1 MQRVSWLNT
10 ILRDVLYALRQFIR
24 NPLFTIVAVGSLA
37 IGIGANTAIFSVMDA
52 ALLKSLP
59 VVNPQELVMF
69 TDPNAS
75 GVSTGINTGER
86 HLMTFAEFV
95 QLRDHATTL
104 SGMFATEADLNR
116 WHVRIAGGPT
126 EEARGRLVSEEYF
139 TVLGIKPAIGRFFT
153 SSDAKGP
160 GQDPYAVISYDYW
173 QSRFGGKPSVLGT
186 TIQVGNASLAVIAV
200 AKAGFSGETVGE
212 STDFWMPVMMQ
223 PTVVPG
229 RDWLSENLSQSA
241 EKVMW
246 LHTFG
251 RIKRGVSSNKAQTE
265 INVLFRQALENTY
278 PTSLSPELRRQAL
291 DQRLVLHEARTGV
304 FANRNDFSQQLFLLL
319 GAAIVVL
326 AIACINAANLLLARG
341 SNRSREVALRL
352 SIGATRARIIRQFLT
367 ESLVLSFLGG
377 CLALLLAWGASR
389 LLTIFLA
396 SVRNGLELTPTLDG
410 KVLLFTLLAVVL
422 SGIIFG
428 LAPALRGTNIDLNES
443 LRDSGHATAST
454 GKMKLTQGLV
464 VCQIGLSLLAVIL
477 AGLFLRTVWNL
488 QAVGLGYPKE
498 KLLLITVDGVR
509 AGYKGPQLSNLWRDL
524 HARLQALPGVQ
535 SVSYSI
541 NGLFSGSEADDE
553 IAVEGFT
560 PQNEDEK
567 TSRFDMVGPGY
578 FSTLG
583 APLLRGRELGLADSI
598 SAPHVT
604 VINEAFAN
612 RFFAGRNPIGRHVTQ
627 DLSNQ
632 KNIME
637 VVGVAGNVRDHALRG
652 EAPPRFYIPGDQ
664 GMDGP
669 NEWATFEIRTT
680 SDPKYMLDAVRKA
693 IVSADSK
700 LYPTKEHA
708 LVESLES
715 SMSQPRMIARLC
727 AVFGMVGL
735 LLAAG
740 GLYGVLSYGI
750 ARRTNEIGIRMAL
763 GAAPGRVIGLVL
775 RETGMMLAIGAALGI
790 VLTIVS
796 ARLIAGRLYGLSALD
811 PLTILS
817 AVGLFAIVAAI
828 AAFVPAARAA
838 RVNPITALRHE

>member
-1 MQRVSWLNT
+1 MQGVSWLNT
-10 ILRDVLYALRQFIR
+10 ILRDVLYALRQFVR
-24 NPLFTIVAVGSLA
+24 NPLFTMVAISSLA

-59 VVNPQELVMF
+59 VANPQELVMF
-69 TDPNAS
+69 TDPNSS
-75 GVSTGINTGER
+75 GVTTGLNTGER
-86 HLMTFAEFV
+86 HLMTFAEFA

-116 WHVRIAGGPT
+116 WHVRIGGGPV

-139 TVLGIKPAIGRFFT
+139 SVLGFQPAIGRFFT
-153 SSDAKGP
+153 SNDAKGP
-160 GQDPYAVISYDYW
+160 GQDPYIVISYDYW
-173 QSRFGGKPSVLGT
+173 QSRFGGKPVLGT
-186 TIQVGNASLAVIAV
+186 PIQVGNANLTVIAV
-200 AKAGFSGETVGE
+200 AKPGFRGETVGE

-223 PTVVPG
+223 PTVIPG

-241 EKVMW
+241 DKIMW

-251 RIKRGVSSNKAQTE
+251 RLKSGVSSSKAQTE
-265 INVLFRQALENTY
+265 INVLFRQVIENSY

-304 FANRNDFSQQLFLLL
+304 FANRSDFSQQLFLLL

-326 AIACINAANLLLARG
+326 AIACINVANLLLARG

-352 SIGATRARIIRQFLT
+352 SIGATRARIVRQFLT

-377 CLALLLAWGASR
+377 LLALLLAWGASR
-389 LLTIFLA
+389 LLIIFLA
-396 SVRNGLELTPTLDG
+396 IGPNGLELTPTLDA
-410 KVLLFTLLAVVL
+410 KVLAFTLFAVIF

-428 LAPALRGTNIDLNES
+428 LAPALRGTNIDLNNS
-443 LRDSGHATAST
+443 LRDGGHATAST
-454 GKMKLTQGLV
+454 GKVKLTQGLV

-477 AGLFLRTVWNL
+477 AGLFLRTIWNL
-488 QAVGLGYPKE
+488 QAVELGYPKE

-509 AGYKGPQLSNLWRDL
+509 AGYKGSQLSNLWRDL
-524 HARLQALPGVQ
+524 DARLQALPGVQ
-535 SVSYSI
+535 GVSYSI

-583 APLLRGRELGLADSI
+583 VPLLRGRELGLSDGP
-598 SAPHVT
+598 SAPHVAI
-604 VINEAFAN
+604 INEAFAN
-612 RFFAGRNPIGRHVTQ
+612 RLFAGRNPIGRHITQ
-627 DLSNQ
+627 DPGNQ

-652 EAPPRFYIPGDQ
+652 EVPPRFYVPGDQ
-664 GMDGP
+664 ALGGP
-669 NEWATFEIRTT
+669 NEWATFEIRTS
-680 SDPKYMLDAVRKA
+680 SDPKYMLDVVRKT
-693 IVSADSK
+693 IVSADAK

-727 AVFGMVGL
+727 AVFGAVGL

-763 GAAPGRVIGLVL
+763 GAAPGRVIGMVL
-775 RETGMMLAIGAALGI
+775 RETGMMLAIGAVLGI
-790 VLTIVS
+790 VLTFAC
-796 ARLIAGRLYGLSALD
+796 ARLIAGRLYGLSTLD

>member
-10 ILRDVLYALRQFIR
+10 ILRDVLYALRQFVR
-24 NPLFTIVAVGSLA
+24 NPLFTMVAVSSLA

-52 ALLKSLP
+52 ALLKALP
-59 VVNPQELVMF
+59 VANPQELVMF

-75 GVSTGINTGER
+75 GVTTGLNTGER
-86 HLMTFAEFV
+86 HLMTFAEFA

-104 SGMFATEADLNR
+104 SGMYATEADLNR
-116 WHVRIAGGPT
+116 WHVRIGGGLT

-139 TVLGIKPAIGRFFT
+139 SVLGLQPAIGRFFT

-173 QSRFGGKPSVLGT
+173 QSRFGGKQVLGT
-186 TIQVGNASLAVIAV
+186 PIQVGNANLTVIAV
-200 AKAGFSGETVGE
+200 ANAGFHGETVGE

-223 PTVVPG
+223 PVVIPG
-229 RDWLSENLSQSA
+229 REWLSENLSQSA
-241 EKVMW
+241 DKVMW

-251 RIKRGVSSNKAQTE
+251 RLKPGVSSSKAQTE
-265 INVLFRQALENTY
+265 INVLFRQVLENSY
-278 PTSLSPELRRQAL
+278 PTALSPELRGQAL

-304 FANRNDFSQQLFLLL
+304 FASRNDFSQQLFLLL

-326 AIACINAANLLLARG
+326 AIACINVANLLLARG

-352 SIGATRARIIRQFLT
+352 SIGATRARIVRQFLT

-377 CLALLLAWGASR
+377 LLALLLAWGASR
-389 LLTIFLA
+389 LLIIFLA
-396 SVRNGLELTPTLDG
+396 SRSNGLELTPTLDR
-410 KVLLFTLLAVVL
+410 KVLSFTLFAVVL

-428 LAPALRGTNIDLNES
+428 LAPALRGTNIDLNNS

-454 GKMKLTQGLV
+454 RKVKLAQGLA

-477 AGLFLRTVWNL
+477 AGLFLRTIWNL
-488 QAVGLGYPKE
+488 QSVGLGYPKE

-524 HARLQALPGVQ
+524 NARLQALPGVQ
-535 SVSYSI
+535 AVSYSI

-583 APLLRGRELGLADSI
+583 VPLLRGRELGLSDGP
-598 SAPHVT
+598 SAPHVA

-612 RFFAGRNPIGRHVTQ
+612 RFFAGRNPVGRHITQ
-627 DLSNQ
+627 DPGNQ

-652 EAPPRFYIPGDQ
+652 EVPPRFYVPGDQ
-664 GMDGP
+664 AMGGP
-669 NEWATFEIRTT
+669 NEWATFEICVA
-680 SDPKYMLDAVRKA
+680 SDPKYMLDAVRKT
-693 IVSADSK
+693 IVNADSK

-727 AVFGMVGL
+727 AVFGTVGL

-740 GLYGVLSYGI
+740 GLYGVLSYGM

-763 GAAPGRVIGLVL
+763 GAAPGRVIGMVL
-775 RETGMMLAIGAALGI
+775 RETGMMLAVGAVLGI
-790 VLTIVS
+790 VLTL
-796 ARLIAGRLYGLSALD
+796 ACTRLINGRLYGLSTLD

-817 AVGLFAIVAAI
+817 AIGLFAVVAAI
-828 AAFVPAARAA
+828 AALVPAARAA

>member
-1 MQRVSWLNT
+1 MERVSWLND
-10 ILRDVLYALRQFIR
+10 LVRDVLYALRQFVR
-24 NPLFTIVAVGSLA
+24 NPLLTIVAISSLA

-59 VVNPQELVMF
+59 VANPQELVMF

-75 GVSTGINTGER
+75 GVTTGLNTGER

-95 QLRDHATTL
+95 QLRDHTTTL

-116 WHVRIAGGPT
+116 WHVRVAGGPT

-139 TVLGIKPAIGRFFT
+139 SVLGLQPAMGRFFT
-153 SSDAKGP
+153 FADAKGP
-160 GQDPYAVISYDYW
+160 GQDPYTVLSYDYW
-173 QSRFGGKPSVLGT
+173 QSRFGGKPVLGT
-186 TIQVGNASLAVIAV
+186 AIQVGNASLTVIAV
-200 AKAGFSGETVGE
+200 VKPGFRGEMVGE
-212 STDFWMPVMMQ
+212 STDFWMPAMMQ
-223 PTVVPG
+223 PMVIPG

-246 LHTFG
+246 LHVFG
-251 RIKRGVSSNKAQTE
+251 RLKLGVSSSKAQTE
-265 INVLFRQALENTY
+265 INVLFRQIIENSY
-278 PTSLSPELRRQAL
+278 PISLSPEFRRQAL
-291 DQRLVLHEARTGV
+291 DQRLVLHEAHTGV
-304 FANRNDFSQQLFLLL
+304 FANRNDFAQQLFLLL
-319 GAAIVVL
+319 SAAIVVL
-326 AIACINAANLLLARG
+326 AIACINVANLLLARG

-377 CLALLLAWGASR
+377 LLALLLAWGASR
-389 LLTIFLA
+389 LLTMFLA
-396 SVRNGLELTPTLDG
+396 SGRNGLELSPTLDG
-410 KVLLFTLLAVVL
+410 KVLLFTLCVVVF
-422 SGIIFG
+422 SGVIFG
-428 LAPALRGTNIDLNES
+428 LAPAFRGTNINLNDS
-443 LRDSGHATAST
+443 LRDSGHATASS
-454 GKMKLTQGLV
+454 GKVKLTQGLV

-477 AGLFLRTVWNL
+477 AGLFLRTIWNL

-498 KLLLITVDGVR
+498 KLLLITVDGVQ
-509 AGYKGPQLSNLWRDL
+509 AGYKGPQLSNGWRDL
-524 HARLQALPGVQ
+524 NARLQALPGVQ
-535 SVSYSI
+535 AVSYSM

-553 IAVEGFT
+553 VAVEGFT

-567 TSRFDMVGPGY
+567 TSRFDMVGPDY

-583 APLLRGRELGLADSI
+583 VPLLRGREFGFADNR

-604 VINEAFAN
+604 VINEAFA
-612 RFFAGRNPIGRHVTQ
+612 RQFFAGRNPIGRHITQ
-627 DLSNQ
+627 DPGNQ
-632 KNIME
+632 KNLME
-637 VVGVAGNVRDHALRG
+637 VVGVAKNVRDHALRG
-652 EAPPRFYIPGDQ
+652 EVPPRFYVPGDQ
-664 GMDGP
+664 GIGGP
-669 NEWATFEIRTT
+669 NEWATFEIRTAG
-680 SDPKYMLDAVRKA
+680 DPKYLLDAVRKT
-693 IVSADSK
+693 IISADAK
-700 LYPTKEHA
+700 LYPTKEHV
-708 LVESLES
+708 LLESLES

-727 AVFGMVGL
+727 AIFGTVGL

-763 GAAPGRVIGLVL
+763 GAPPGRVIGMVL
-775 RETGMMLAIGAALGI
+775 RETGMMLGIGAVLGI
-790 VLTIVS
+790 VLTIAS
-796 ARLIAGRLYGLSALD
+796 ARLIAGRLYGLSTLD

>member
-1 MQRVSWLNT
+1 MQRVSWLNDL
-10 ILRDVLYALRQFIR
+10 LRDALYALRQFVR
-24 NPLFTIVAVGSLA
+24 NPLFTIVAMSSLA
-37 IGIGANTAIFSVMDA
+37 IGIGANTAIFSVMDT
-52 ALLKSLP
+52 ALLKLLP
-59 VVNPQELVMF
+59 VADPQQLVMF
-69 TDPNAS
+69 TDPDSS
-75 GVSTGINTGER
+75 GVSTGLNTGER

-116 WHVRIAGGPT
+116 WHVRVAGGTT
-126 EEARGRLVSEEYF
+126 EEARARLVSEEYF
-139 TVLGIKPAIGRFFT
+139 SVLGIQPAIGRFFT

-173 QSRFGGKPSVLGT
+173 QSRFGGNPSVLGT
-186 TIQVGNASLAVIAV
+186 PIQVGNASLTVIAV
-200 AKAGFSGETVGE
+200 ARPGFRGETVGE
-212 STDFWMPVMMQ
+212 SVDFWMPVMMQ
-223 PTVVPG
+223 PVVIPG
-229 RDWLSENLSQSA
+229 RDWLNENLSQNM

-246 LHTFG
+246 LHAFG
-251 RIKRGVSSNKAQTE
+251 RLKPGVSSSKAQTE
-265 INVLFRQALENTY
+265 INVLFRQTIETSY

-291 DQRLVLHEARTGV
+291 DQRLALHEARTGV
-304 FANRNDFSQQLFLLL
+304 FANKNDFSQQLYLLL

-326 AIACINAANLLLARG
+326 AIACINVANLLLARG

-352 SIGATRARIIRQFLT
+352 SIGATRVRIIRQFMT

-389 LLTIFLA
+389 LLIIFLA
-396 SVRNGLELTPTLDG
+396 GARTGLELSPTLDG
-410 KVLLFTLLAVVL
+410 KVLSFTLCIVVF

-428 LAPALRGTNIDLNES
+428 LAPALRGTNIDLNDS
-443 LRDSGHATAST
+443 LRDGGHATASS
-454 GKMKLTQGLV
+454 GKVKLTQGLV

-477 AGLFLRTVWNL
+477 AGLFLRTIWNL

-509 AGYKGPQLSNLWRDL
+509 AGYKGPQLANLWRDL
-524 HARLQALPGVQ
+524 NSRLQALPGVQ
-535 SVSYSI
+535 AVSYSI

-583 APLLRGRELGLADSI
+583 VPLLRGREFGLPDGPST
-598 SAPHVT
+598 PHVA
-604 VINEAFAN
+604 VINEAFAD
-612 RFFAGRNPIGRHVTQ
+612 RFFAGRNPIGRHITA
-627 DLSNQ
+627 DPGNQ
-632 KNIME
+632 KNVME

-652 EAPPRFYIPGDQ
+652 KVPPRFYVPGDQ
-664 GMDGP
+664 GTDGP
-669 NEWATFEIRTT
+669 NEWATFEVRTT
-680 SDPKYMLDAVRKA
+680 GDPKHMLDAVRKA
-693 IVSADSK
+693 IVSADAN
-700 LYPTKEHA
+700 LYPTKEH
-708 LVESLES
+708 LLLELLES

-727 AVFGMVGL
+727 VVFGTVGL
-735 LLAAG
+735 VLAAG

-763 GAAPGRVIGLVL
+763 GAAPGRVIGMVL
-775 RETGMMLAIGAALGI
+775 RETGIMLVIGVVFGI
-790 VLTIVS
+790 VSTFAS
-796 ARLIAGRLYGLSALD
+796 ARLIAGRLYGLSTLD

-817 AVGLFAIVAAI
+817 AVGLFAVVAAI
-828 AAFVPAARAA
+828 AALIPAVRAA
-838 RVNPITALRHE
+838 RVNPIRALRHE

>member
-10 ILRDVLYALRQFIR
+10 VWRDILYALRQFVR
-24 NPLFTIVAVGSLA
+24 NPLFTIVAISSLA

-52 ALLKSLP
+52 TLLKSLP
-59 VVNPQELVMF
+59 VANPQELVMF

-75 GVSTGINTGER
+75 GVTTGLNTGER
-86 HLMTFAEFV
+86 RLMAYAEFV

-116 WHVRIAGGPT
+116 WHVRISGGPI

-139 TVLGIKPAIGRFFT
+139 SVLSLQPAIGRFFT
-153 SSDAKGP
+153 SGDAKGP

-173 QSRFGGKPSVLGT
+173 QSRFGGKASVLGT
-186 TIQVGNASLAVIAV
+186 PIQVGNASLTVIAV
-200 AKAGFSGETVGE
+200 AKPGFRGETVGE

-223 PTVVPG
+223 PMVIPG

-246 LHTFG
+246 LHMFG
-251 RIKRGVSSNKAQTE
+251 RLKPGVSPSKAQTE
-265 INVLFRQALENTY
+265 MNVLFRQVIENSY
-278 PTSLSPELRRQAL
+278 PTSLSAEFRRQAL

-304 FANRNDFSQQLFLLL
+304 FANKNDFSQQLFLLL

-326 AIACINAANLLLARG
+326 AIACINVANLLLARG

-367 ESLVLSFLGG
+367 ESVVLSFLGG
-377 CLALLLAWGASR
+377 IFALLLAWGASR

-396 SVRNGLELTPTLDG
+396 STRNGLELSPALDG
-410 KVLLFTLLAVVL
+410 KVLLFTLCVVVF

-428 LAPALRGTNIDLNES
+428 LAPALRGTNINLNDS

-454 GKMKLTQGLV
+454 GKVKLTQGLV

-477 AGLFLRTVWNL
+477 AGLFLRTIWNL

-524 HARLQALPGVQ
+524 NARLQALPGVQ
-535 SVSYSI
+535 AVSYSI
-541 NGLFSGSEADDE
+541 NGLFIGSEADDE
-553 IAVEGFT
+553 IAVEGFI

-583 APLLRGRELGLADSI
+583 VTLLRGRELGLADGP
-598 SAPHVT
+598 SAPHVA

-612 RFFAGRNPIGRHVTQ
+612 RFFAGRNPIGRHITQ
-627 DLSNQ
+627 DPSNQ

-637 VVGVAGNVRDHALRG
+637 VVGVARNIRDHALRG
-652 EAPPRFYIPGDQ
+652 EIQPRFYVPGDQ
-664 GMDGP
+664 GMGGP
-669 NEWATFEIRTT
+669 NEWATFEIRTA
-680 SDPKYMLDAVRKA
+680 SDPKYMLDAVRKT
-693 IVSADSK
+693 IVSTDAK

-727 AVFGMVGL
+727 AVFGTVGL

-763 GAAPGRVIGLVL
+763 GAPPGRVIRMVL
-775 RETGMMLAIGAALGI
+775 RETGMMLMIGAVLGI
-790 VLTIVS
+790 VLTFAC
-796 ARLIAGRLYGLSALD
+796 ARLIAGRLYGLSTLD

-828 AAFVPAARAA
+828 AAFLPAARAA
-838 RVNPITALRHE
+838 RVNPIAALRHE

>member
-1 MQRVSWLNT
+1 MQGVSWLNT
-10 ILRDVLYALRQFIR
+10 ILRDVLYALRQFVR
-24 NPLFTIVAVGSLA
+24 NPLFTIVAVSSLA

-59 VVNPQELVMF
+59 VANPQELVMF

-75 GVSTGINTGER
+75 GVTTGLNTGER
-86 HLMTFAEFV
+86 HLMTYAEFV

-116 WHVRIAGGPT
+116 WHVRIRGGPI

-139 TVLGIKPAIGRFFT
+139 SVLGLQPAIGRFFT

-173 QSRFGGKPSVLGT
+173 QSRFGGKPAVLGT
-186 TIQVGNASLAVIAV
+186 PIQVGNASLTVIAV
-200 AKAGFSGETVGE
+200 AKPGFRGETVGE

-223 PTVVPG
+223 PMVIPG

-246 LHTFG
+246 LHMFG
-251 RIKRGVSSNKAQTE
+251 RLKPGVSPSKAQTE
-265 INVLFRQALENTY
+265 MNVLFRQVIENSY
-278 PTSLSPELRRQAL
+278 LTSLSAEFRRQAL
-291 DQRLVLHEARTGV
+291 DQRLALHEARTGV
-304 FANRNDFSQQLFLLL
+304 FANKNDFSQQLFLLL

-326 AIACINAANLLLARG
+326 AIACINVANLLLARG

-367 ESLVLSFLGG
+367 ESVVLSFLGG
-377 CLALLLAWGASR
+377 IFALLLAWGASR

-396 SVRNGLELTPTLDG
+396 STRNGLELSPALDG
-410 KVLLFTLLAVVL
+410 KVLLFTLCLVVF

-428 LAPALRGTNIDLNES
+428 LAPALRGTNINLNDS
-443 LRDSGHATAST
+443 LRDSGHATASS
-454 GKMKLTQGLV
+454 GKVKLTQGLV

-477 AGLFLRTVWNL
+477 AGLFLRTIWNL

-524 HARLQALPGVQ
+524 NTRLQALPGVQ
-535 SVSYSI
+535 AVSYSI
-541 NGLFSGSEADDE
+541 NGLFIGSEADDE
-553 IAVEGFT
+553 IAVEGFI

-583 APLLRGRELGLADSI
+583 VTLLRGRELGLADGP
-598 SAPHVT
+598 SAPHVA

-612 RFFAGRNPIGRHVTQ
+612 RFFAGRNPIGRHITQ
-627 DLSNQ
+627 DPSNQ

-652 EAPPRFYIPGDQ
+652 EVPPRFYVPGAQ
-664 GMDGP
+664 GMGGP
-669 NEWATFEIRTT
+669 NEWATFEIRTAG
-680 SDPKYMLDAVRKA
+680 DPKYLLDAVRKT
-693 IVSADSK
+693 IVSTDAK

-727 AVFGMVGL
+727 AVFGTVGL

-763 GAAPGRVIGLVL
+763 GAPPGRVIRMVL
-775 RETGMMLAIGAALGI
+775 RETGMMLMIGAVLGI
-790 VLTIVS
+790 ALTFAC
-796 ARLIAGRLYGLSALD
+796 ARLIAGRLYGLSTLD

-828 AAFVPAARAA
+828 AAFLPAARAA
-838 RVNPITALRHE
+838 RVNPIAALRHE

>member
-1 MQRVSWLNT
+1 MQGVSWLNT
-10 ILRDVLYALRQFIR
+10 ILRDVLYALRQFVR
-24 NPLFTIVAVGSLA
+24 NPLFTIVAVSSLA

-59 VVNPQELVMF
+59 VAYPQELVMF

-75 GVSTGINTGER
+75 GVTTGLNTGER
-86 HLMTFAEFV
+86 HLMTFAEFA

-116 WHVRIAGGPT
+116 WHVRIGGGPI

-139 TVLGIKPAIGRFFT
+139 SVLGIQPTIGRFFT
-153 SSDAKGP
+153 SNDAKGP

-173 QSRFGGKPSVLGT
+173 QSRFGGKPAVLGT
-186 TIQVGNASLAVIAV
+186 PIQVGNANLTVIAV
-200 AKAGFSGETVGE
+200 AKPGFRGEAVGE

-223 PTVVPG
+223 PTVIPG

-241 EKVMW
+241 DKVMW

-251 RIKRGVSSNKAQTE
+251 RLKPGVSSGKAQTE
-265 INVLFRQALENTY
+265 INVLFRKIIENSY

-304 FANRNDFSQQLFLLL
+304 FANKNDFSQQMFLLL

-326 AIACINAANLLLARG
+326 AIACINVANLLLARG
-341 SNRSREVALRL
+341 SNRNREVALRL
-352 SIGATRARIIRQFLT
+352 SIGATRARIVRQFLT

-377 CLALLLAWGASR
+377 LLALLLAWGASR
-389 LLTIFLA
+389 LLTIVLA
-396 SVRNGLELTPTLDG
+396 SGPNGLELTPTLDG
-410 KVLLFTLLAVVL
+410 EVLSFTLFAVVF

-428 LAPALRGTNIDLNES
+428 LAPALRGTNINLNDS

-454 GKMKLTQGLV
+454 GKVKLTQSLV

-477 AGLFLRTVWNL
+477 AGLFLRTIWNL
-488 QAVGLGYPKE
+488 QSVGLGYPKE

-509 AGYKGPQLSNLWRDL
+509 AGYKAPQLSNLWHDL
-524 HARLQALPGVQ
+524 NTRLQALPGVQ
-535 SVSYSI
+535 AVSYSI
-541 NGLFSGSEADDE
+541 NGLFIGSEADDE

-583 APLLRGRELGLADSI
+583 VPLLRGREPGLTDGP
-598 SAPHVT
+598 SAPHVA

-612 RFFAGRNPIGRHVTQ
+612 RFFAGRNPIGRHITQ
-627 DLSNQ
+627 DPGNQ

-652 EAPPRFYIPGDQ
+652 DVPPRFYVPGDQ
-664 GMDGP
+664 GMGGP
-669 NEWATFEIRTT
+669 NEWATFEIRTAG
-680 SDPKYMLDAVRKA
+680 DPKYMLDAVRKT

-727 AVFGMVGL
+727 AVFGTVGL

-763 GAAPGRVIGLVL
+763 GAAPGRVIGMVL
-775 RETGMMLAIGAALGI
+775 RETGMMLAIGAMLGI
-790 VLTIVS
+790 VLTFAC
-796 ARLIAGRLYGLSALD
+796 ARLIAGRLYGLSTLD

-838 RVNPITALRHE
+838 NVNPIRALRHE

>member
-1 MQRVSWLNT
+1 MERVSWLNDL
-10 ILRDVLYALRQFIR
+10 LRDVLYALRQFVR
-24 NPLFTIVAVGSLA
+24 NPLLTIIAISSLA

-59 VVNPQELVMF
+59 VANPQELVMF

-75 GVSTGINTGER
+75 GVTTGLNTGER
-86 HLMTFAEFV
+86 HLMTYAEFV

-126 EEARGRLVSEEYF
+126 EEARARLVSEEYF
-139 TVLGIKPAIGRFFT
+139 SVLGLQPAMGRFFT
-153 SSDAKGP
+153 SADAKGP

-186 TIQVGNASLAVIAV
+186 PIQVGNASLTVIAV
-200 AKAGFSGETVGE
+200 AKPGFRGETVGE

-223 PTVVPG
+223 PIVIPG
-229 RDWLSENLSQSA
+229 RDWLNENLSQSA

-251 RIKRGVSSNKAQTE
+251 RLKPRVSSSKAQTE
-265 INVLFRQALENTY
+265 INVLFRQIIENSY
-278 PTSLSPELRRQAL
+278 STSLSPEFRRQAL

-304 FANRNDFSQQLFLLL
+304 FANRNEFSQQLFLLL
-319 GAAIVVL
+319 SAAIVVL
-326 AIACINAANLLLARG
+326 AIACINVANLLLARG

-377 CLALLLAWGASR
+377 LLALLLAWGASR

-396 SVRNGLELTPTLDG
+396 SGRSGLELSPTLDG
-410 KVLLFTLLAVVL
+410 KVLLFTLCVL
-422 SGIIFG
+422 VFSGIIFG
-428 LAPALRGTNIDLNES
+428 LAPALRGTNIDLNDS
-443 LRDSGHATAST
+443 LRDSGHATASS
-454 GKMKLTQGLV
+454 GKVKLTQGLV

-477 AGLFLRTVWNL
+477 AGLFLRTIWNL

-498 KLLLITVDGVR
+498 KLLLITVDGVQ

-524 HARLQALPGVQ
+524 NARLQALPGVQ
-535 SVSYSI
+535 AVSYSI

-567 TSRFDMVGPGY
+567 TSRFDVVGPGY
-578 FSTLG
+578 FATLG
-583 APLLRGRELGLADSI
+583 VPLLGGREFGFADSP
-598 SAPHVT
+598 SAPHVAI
-604 VINEAFAN
+604 INEAFAKQ
-612 RFFAGRNPIGRHVTQ
+612 FFAGRNPIGRHITE
-627 DLSNQ
+627 DPGNQ
-632 KNIME
+632 KNVME
-637 VVGVAGNVRDHALRG
+637 VVGVAKSVRDHALQG
-652 EAPPRFYIPGDQ
+652 EVPSRFYVPGDQ
-664 GMDGP
+664 AMGGP
-669 NEWATFEIRTT
+669 NEWATFEIRTAG
-680 SDPKYMLDAVRKA
+680 DPKYMLDAVRKT
-693 IVSADSK
+693 IISADAK
-700 LYPTKEHA
+700 LYPTKEHV
-708 LVESLES
+708 LMESLES

-727 AVFGMVGL
+727 AVFGTVGL

-763 GAAPGRVIGLVL
+763 GAAPGRVVGMVL
-775 RETGMMLAIGAALGI
+775 RETGMMLVIGAVLGI
-790 VLTIVS
+790 VLTIAC
-796 ARLIAGRLYGLSALD
+796 ARLIAGRLYGLSTLD

-817 AVGLFAIVAAI
+817 AVGLFAVVAAI

-838 RVNPITALRHE
+838 RVNPIAALRHE

>member
-1 MQRVSWLNT
+1 MERVSFLNDL
-10 ILRDVLYALRQFIR
+10 LRDVLYALRQFVG
-24 NPLFTIVAVGSLA
+24 NPLFTIVAISSLA

-59 VVNPQELVMF
+59 VANPQELVMF

-75 GVSTGINTGER
+75 GVTTGLNTGER
-86 HLMTFAEFV
+86 HLMTYGEFA
-95 QLRDHATTL
+95 QLRNHATTF

-139 TVLGIKPAIGRFFT
+139 SVLGLQPAVGRFFT
-153 SSDAKGP
+153 SADAKGP
-160 GQDPYAVISYDYW
+160 GQDPYAVISYEYW
-173 QSRFGGKPSVLGT
+173 QSRFGGKASVLGT
-186 TIQVGNASLAVIAV
+186 PIQVGNSSLAVIAV
-200 AKAGFSGETVGE
+200 AKPGFRGETVGE

-223 PTVVPG
+223 PMVIPG
-229 RDWLSENLSQSA
+229 RDWLSENLSQGA

-251 RIKRGVSSNKAQTE
+251 RLKPGVSSSKAQTE
-265 INVLFRQALENTY
+265 INVLFRQVIENSY
-278 PTSLSPELRRQAL
+278 STSLSPELRRQAL

-326 AIACINAANLLLARG
+326 AIACINVANLLLARG

-367 ESLVLSFLGG
+367 ESLVLSCLGG
-377 CLALLLAWGASR
+377 FLALLLAWGASR

-396 SVRNGLELTPTLDG
+396 SGRSSLELSPTLDG
-410 KVLLFTLLAVVL
+410 KVLLFTLCIVVF

-428 LAPALRGTNIDLNES
+428 LAPALRGTNIALNDT
-443 LRDSGHATAST
+443 LRDSGHATASS
-454 GKMKLTQGLV
+454 GKVKLTEGLV

-477 AGLFLRTVWNL
+477 AGLFLRTIWNL
-488 QAVGLGYPKE
+488 QSVGLGYPKE

-524 HARLQALPGVQ
+524 NARLQALPGVQ
-535 SVSYSI
+535 AVSYSI

-567 TSRFDMVGPGY
+567 TSRFDIAGPGY

-583 APLLRGRELGLADSI
+583 VPLLRGRDFGLADS
-598 SAPHVT
+598 SFAPHVA

-612 RFFAGRNPIGRHVTQ
+612 RFFAGRNPIGRHITQ
-627 DLSNQ
+627 DPGNQ

-652 EAPPRFYIPGDQ
+652 EVPPRFYVPGDQ
-664 GMDGP
+664 AMGGP
-669 NEWATFEIRTT
+669 NEWATFEIR
-680 SDPKYMLDAVRKA
+680 SAGDPKYMLDAVRKT
-693 IVSADSK
+693 IVSADAK

-727 AVFGMVGL
+727 AVFGTVGL

-763 GAAPGRVIGLVL
+763 GAAPGRVIRMVL
-775 RETGMMLAIGAALGI
+775 RETGMMLMIGVVLGI
-790 VLTIVS
+790 VLTFAC
-796 ARLIAGRLYGLSALD
+796 ARLIAGRLYGLSTLD

-828 AAFVPAARAA
+828 AAFLPAARAA
-838 RVNPITALRHE
+838 RVNPIAALRHE

>member
-10 ILRDVLYALRQFIR
+10 LLRDALYALRQFVR
-24 NPLFTIVAVGSLA
+24 NPLFTFVAMSSLA
-37 IGIGANTAIFSVMDA
+37 IGIGSNTAIFSAMDA

-59 VVNPQELVMF
+59 VANPQELVMF

-75 GVSTGINTGER
+75 GVSTGLNTGER

-126 EEARGRLVSEEYF
+126 EEARARLVSEEYF
-139 TVLGIKPAIGRFFT
+139 LVLGLQPAMGRFFT

-173 QSRFGGKPSVLGT
+173 QSRFGGKPTVLGT
-186 TIQVGNASLAVIAV
+186 PIQVGNASLTVIAV
-200 AKAGFSGETVGE
+200 AKPGFRGETVGE
-212 STDFWMPVMMQ
+212 SVDFWMPVMMQ
-223 PTVVPG
+223 PVVIPG
-229 RDWLSENLSQSA
+229 RDWLSENLSQNM

-246 LHTFG
+246 LHAFG
-251 RIKRGVSSNKAQTE
+251 RLKPGVSSSKAQTE
-265 INVLFRQALENTY
+265 INVLFRQTIENSY

-291 DQRLVLHEARTGV
+291 DQWLALHEARTGV
-304 FANRNDFSQQLFLLL
+304 FENKNDFSQQLFLLL

-326 AIACINAANLLLARG
+326 AIACINVANLLLARG

-377 CLALLLAWGASR
+377 LFALLLAWGASR
-389 LLTIFLA
+389 LLTVFLA
-396 SVRNGLELTPTLDG
+396 RARAGLELSPTLDG
-410 KVLLFTLLAVVL
+410 KVLLFTLCVVIF

-428 LAPALRGTNIDLNES
+428 LAPALRGTNIDLNNS
-443 LRDSGHATAST
+443 LRDSGHATASS
-454 GKMKLTQGLV
+454 GKVKLTQGLV

-477 AGLFLRTVWNL
+477 AGLFLRTIWNL

-498 KLLLITVDGVR
+498 KLLLITVDGVK
-509 AGYKGPQLSNLWRDL
+509 AGYKGPQLANLWRDL
-524 HARLQALPGVQ
+524 NARLQTLPGVQ
-535 SVSYSI
+535 AVSYSI

-583 APLLRGRELGLADSI
+583 VPLLRGREFGLPDGPST
-598 SAPHVT
+598 PHVA
-604 VINEAFAN
+604 VINEAFAD
-612 RFFAGRNPIGRHVTQ
+612 RFFAGRNPIGRHITA
-627 DLSNQ
+627 DPGNQ
-632 KNIME
+632 KNVME

-652 EAPPRFYIPGDQ
+652 EVPPRFYVPGDQ
-664 GMDGP
+664 GADGP
-669 NEWATFEIRTT
+669 NEWATFEVRTT
-680 SDPKYMLDAVRKA
+680 GDPNHMLDAVRKT
-693 IVSADSK
+693 IVSADAN
-700 LYPTKEHA
+700 LYPTKEH
-708 LVESLES
+708 LLLESLES
-715 SMSQPRMIARLC
+715 NMSQPRMIAQLC
-727 AVFGMVGL
+727 VVFGTVGL
-735 LLAAG
+735 VLAAG

-750 ARRTNEIGIRMAL
+750 AKRTNEIGIRMAL
-763 GAAPGRVIGLVL
+763 GAAPGRVIAMVL
-775 RETGMMLAIGAALGI
+775 RETGIMLAIGAMLGI
-790 VLTIVS
+790 LLTFAS
-796 ARLIAGRLYGLSALD
+796 ARLIAGRLYGLSTLD

-817 AVGLFAIVAAI
+817 AVGLFAVVAAI
-828 AAFVPAARAA
+828 AAFIPAARAA

>member
-1 MQRVSWLNT
+1 MNT
-10 ILRDVLYALRQFIR
+10 ILRDVLYALRQFVR
-24 NPLFTIVAVGSLA
+24 NPLFTIVAVSSLA
-37 IGIGANTAIFSVMDA
+37 VGIGANTAIFSVMDA

-59 VVNPQELVMF
+59 VANPQELVMF

-75 GVSTGINTGER
+75 GVTTGLNTGER
-86 HLMTFAEFV
+86 HLMTFAEFA
-95 QLRDHATTL
+95 QLRDHATSL

-116 WHVRIAGGPT
+116 WHVRIGGGPI
-126 EEARGRLVSEEYF
+126 EEARGRLVSEGYF
-139 TVLGIKPAIGRFFT
+139 SVLGLQPAIGRFFT

-173 QSRFGGKPSVLGT
+173 QSRFGGKPTVLGT
-186 TIQVGNASLAVIAV
+186 AIQVGNASLTVIAV
-200 AKAGFSGETVGE
+200 AKRGFRGETVGE

-223 PTVVPG
+223 PMVIPG

-241 EKVMW
+241 EKIMW

-251 RIKRGVSSNKAQTE
+251 RLKPGVSSSKAQTE
-265 INVLFRQALENTY
+265 INVLFRQAIENSY

-326 AIACINAANLLLARG
+326 AIACINVANLLLARG
-341 SNRSREVALRL
+341 SNRSKEVALRL

-377 CLALLLAWGASR
+377 LFALLLAWGASR
-389 LLTIFLA
+389 LLIIFLA
-396 SVRNGLELTPTLDG
+396 SGPNGLELTPALDG
-410 KVLLFTLLAVVL
+410 KVLWFTLFAVVF

-428 LAPALRGTNIDLNES
+428 LAPALRGTNIDLNDS

-454 GKMKLTQGLV
+454 GKVKLTQGLV
-464 VCQIGLSLLAVIL
+464 VGQIGLSLLAVIL
-477 AGLFLRTVWNL
+477 AGLFLRTIWNL
-488 QAVGLGYPKE
+488 QSVGLGYPKE
-498 KLLLITVDGVR
+498 KLLLITVDGVT

-524 HARLQALPGVQ
+524 NARLQALPGVQ
-535 SVSYSI
+535 AVSYSI

-583 APLLRGRELGLADSI
+583 VPLLRGRELGVSDGPA
-598 SAPHVT
+598 APHVA

-612 RFFAGRNPIGRHVTQ
+612 RFFAGRSPIGRHITQ
-627 DLSNQ
+627 DPGNE

-637 VVGVAGNVRDHALRG
+637 VVGVARNVRDHALRG
-652 EAPPRFYIPGDQ
+652 DVPPRFYVPGDQ
-664 GMDGP
+664 GMGGP
-669 NEWATFEIRTT
+669 NEWATFEIRTAG
-680 SDPKYMLDAVRKA
+680 DPKYMLDAVRKT
-693 IVSADSK
+693 IVNADAK
-700 LYPTKEHA
+700 LYPTKERP

-715 SMSQPRMIARLC
+715 TMSQPRMMARLC

-763 GAAPGRVIGLVL
+763 GAAPGRVIGMVL
-775 RETGMMLAIGAALGI
+775 RETGMMLAIGSVFGI
-790 VLTIVS
+790 VLTFAC
-796 ARLIAGRLYGLSALD
+796 ARLIAGRLYGLSTLD

-838 RVNPITALRHE
+838 RVNPIRALRHE

>member
-10 ILRDVLYALRQFIR
+10 ILRDVLYALRQFAR
-24 NPLFTIVAVGSLA
+24 NPLFTMVAVSSLA

-59 VVNPQELVMF
+59 VANPQELVMF

-75 GVSTGINTGER
+75 GVTTGLNTGER
-86 HLMTFAEFV
+86 RLMTFAEFV
-95 QLRDHATTL
+95 QLRDHASTL

-116 WHVRIAGGPT
+116 WHVRISGGPI

-139 TVLGIKPAIGRFFT
+139 SVMGIQPAMGRFFT
-153 SSDAKGP
+153 FSDAKGP

-173 QSRFGGKPSVLGT
+173 QSRFGGRPAVLGT
-186 TIQVGNASLAVIAV
+186 PIQVGNANLTVIAV
-200 AKAGFSGETVGE
+200 AKRGFRGEAVGE

-223 PTVVPG
+223 PTVIPG

-251 RIKRGVSSNKAQTE
+251 RLKPGVSPGKAQTE
-265 INVLFRQALENTY
+265 INVLFRQIIENSY
-278 PTSLSPELRRQAL
+278 PISLSAEFRRQAL
-291 DQRLVLHEARTGV
+291 DQRLVLHEAHSGV
-304 FANRNDFSQQLFLLL
+304 FANRNDFTQELFLLL

-326 AIACINAANLLLARG
+326 AIACINVANLLLARG
-341 SNRSREVALRL
+341 SNRNREVALRL
-352 SIGATRARIIRQFLT
+352 SIGATRARIVRQFIT

-377 CLALLLAWGASR
+377 FLALLLAWGASR

-396 SVRNGLELTPTLDG
+396 STRNGLELSPALDG
-410 KVLLFTLLAVVL
+410 KVLLFALCVVVF

-428 LAPALRGTNIDLNES
+428 LAPALRGTNIDLNNS

-454 GKMKLTQGLV
+454 GKVKLTQSLV

-477 AGLFLRTVWNL
+477 AGLFLRTIWNL
-488 QAVGLGYPKE
+488 QSVGLGYPKE

-524 HARLQALPGVQ
+524 NARLQALPGVQ
-535 SVSYSI
+535 AVSYSI
-541 NGLFSGSEADDE
+541 NGLFIGSEADDE

-567 TSRFDMVGPGY
+567 TSRFDMIGPGY
-578 FSTLG
+578 FFALG
-583 APLLRGRELGLADSI
+583 VPLLRGREPGLSDGP
-598 SAPHVT
+598 SAPHVA

-612 RFFAGRNPIGRHVTQ
+612 RFFAGRNPIGRHITQ
-627 DLSNQ
+627 DPGNQ
-632 KNIME
+632 KNVMA
-637 VVGVAGNVRDHALRG
+637 VVGVARNVRDHALQG
-652 EAPPRFYIPGDQ
+652 EVPPRFYVPGDQ
-664 GMDGP
+664 GMGGP
-669 NEWATFEIRTT
+669 NEWATFEIRTAG
-680 SDPKYMLDAVRKA
+680 DPKYMLDAVRKT

-727 AVFGMVGL
+727 AVFGAVGL

-763 GAAPGRVIGLVL
+763 GAAPGRVIGMVL
-775 RETGMMLAIGAALGI
+775 RETGMMLAIGAVLGI
-790 VLTIVS
+790 VFTFAC
-796 ARLIAGRLYGLSALD
+796 ARLIAGRLYGLSTLD

-817 AVGLFAIVAAI
+817 AVGLFAIVAAL

-838 RVNPITALRHE
+838 RVNPISALRHE

>member
-1 MQRVSWLNT
+1 MERVSWLND
-10 ILRDVLYALRQFIR
+10 LARDVLYALRQFVR
-24 NPLFTIVAVGSLA
+24 NPLLTVVAISSLA

-59 VVNPQELVMF
+59 VANPQELVMF

-75 GVSTGINTGER
+75 GVTTGLNTGER

-95 QLRDHATTL
+95 QLRDPATTL

-139 TVLGIKPAIGRFFT
+139 SVLGLQPAMGRFFI
-153 SSDAKGP
+153 SADAKGP
-160 GQDPYAVISYDYW
+160 GQDPYTVLSYDYW
-173 QSRFGGKPSVLGT
+173 QSRFGGKPVLGT
-186 TIQVGNASLAVIAV
+186 AIQVGNASLTVIAV
-200 AKAGFSGETVGE
+200 AKPGFRGEMVGE
-212 STDFWMPVMMQ
+212 SPDFWMPAMMQ
-223 PTVVPG
+223 PMVIPG

-246 LHTFG
+246 LHVFG
-251 RIKRGVSSNKAQTE
+251 RLKPGVSSSKAQTE
-265 INVLFRQALENTY
+265 INVLFRQIIENSY
-278 PTSLSPELRRQAL
+278 PISLSPEFRRQAL
-291 DQRLVLHEARTGV
+291 DQRLVLHEANTGV

-319 GAAIVVL
+319 SAAIVVL
-326 AIACINAANLLLARG
+326 AIACINVANLLLARG

-377 CLALLLAWGASR
+377 LLALLLAWGASR
-389 LLTIFLA
+389 LLAVFLA
-396 SVRNGLELTPTLDG
+396 SGRSGLELSPTLDG
-410 KVLLFTLLAVVL
+410 KVLLFTLCVVVF

-428 LAPALRGTNIDLNES
+428 LAPALRGTNINLNDS
-443 LRDSGHATAST
+443 LRDSGHATASS
-454 GKMKLTQGLV
+454 GKVKLTQGLV

-477 AGLFLRTVWNL
+477 AGLFLRTIWNL

-498 KLLLITVDGVR
+498 KLLLTTVDGVQ
-509 AGYKGPQLSNLWRDL
+509 AGYRGAQLSNVWRDL
-524 HARLQALPGVQ
+524 NARLQALPGVQ
-535 SVSYSI
+535 AVTYSM

-553 IAVEGFT
+553 VAVEGFT

-583 APLLRGRELGLADSI
+583 VPLLRGREFGFADSGP
-598 SAPHVT
+598 APHVA
-604 VINEAFAN
+604 VINEAFA
-612 RFFAGRNPIGRHVTQ
+612 RQFFAGRSPIGRHITQ
-627 DLSNQ
+627 DPGNQ
-632 KNIME
+632 RNVVE
-637 VVGVAGNVRDHALRG
+637 VVGVVRNVRDHALRG
-652 EAPPRFYIPGDQ
+652 EVPPRFYVPGDQ
-664 GMDGP
+664 GIGGP
-669 NEWATFEIRTT
+669 NEWATFEIRTAG
-680 SDPKYMLDAVRKA
+680 DPKYMLDAVRKT
-693 IVSADSK
+693 IVSADAK
-700 LYPTKEHA
+700 LYPTKEHV

-727 AVFGMVGL
+727 AVFGTVGL

-763 GAAPGRVIGLVL
+763 GAAPGRVIGMVL
-775 RETGMMLAIGAALGI
+775 RETGMMLGIGAVLGI
-790 VLTIVS
+790 VLTIAS
-796 ARLIAGRLYGLSALD
+796 TRLIAGRLYGLSTLD

-817 AVGLFAIVAAI
+817 AVGVFAIVAAI

-838 RVNPITALRHE
+838 RVNPIAALRHE

>member
-1 MQRVSWLNT
+1 MQGVSWLNT
-10 ILRDVLYALRQFIR
+10 ILRDILYALRQFVR
-24 NPLFTIVAVGSLA
+24 NPLFTVVAISSLA

-59 VVNPQELVMF
+59 VANPQELVMF

-75 GVSTGINTGER
+75 GVTTGLNTGER
-86 HLMTFAEFV
+86 HLMTFAEFA
-95 QLRDHATTL
+95 QLRNHATTL

-116 WHVRIAGGPT
+116 WHVRIGGGPI

-139 TVLGIKPAIGRFFT
+139 SVLGIQPTIGRLFT
-153 SSDAKGP
+153 SNDAKGP

-173 QSRFGGKPSVLGT
+173 QSRFGGKTAVLGT
-186 TIQVGNASLAVIAV
+186 PIQVGNANLTVIAV
-200 AKAGFSGETVGE
+200 AKPGFRGEAVGE

-223 PTVVPG
+223 PTVIPG

-246 LHTFG
+246 LHMFG
-251 RIKRGVSSNKAQTE
+251 RLKSGVSSSKAQTE
-265 INVLFRQALENTY
+265 INVLFRQVIENTY

-304 FANRNDFSQQLFLLL
+304 FANKNDFSQQLFLLL

-326 AIACINAANLLLARG
+326 AIACINVANLLLARG
-341 SNRSREVALRL
+341 SNRNREVALRL
-352 SIGATRARIIRQFLT
+352 SIGATRARIVRQFLT

-377 CLALLLAWGASR
+377 FLALLLAWGASW
-389 LLTIFLA
+389 LLTMILA
-396 SVRNGLELTPTLDG
+396 SGPNGLELTPTLDG
-410 KVLLFTLLAVVL
+410 EVLSFTLFAVVF

-428 LAPALRGTNIDLNES
+428 LAPALRGTNINLNDS
-443 LRDSGHATAST
+443 LRDSGHATASA
-454 GKMKLTQGLV
+454 GKVKLTQGLV

-477 AGLFLRTVWNL
+477 AGLFLRTIWNL
-488 QAVGLGYPKE
+488 QSVGLGYAKE

-524 HARLQALPGVQ
+524 NARLQALPGVQ
-535 SVSYSI
+535 AVSYSI

-583 APLLRGRELGLADSI
+583 VPLLRGRELGLSDGP
-598 SAPHVT
+598 SAPHAA

-612 RFFAGRNPIGRHVTQ
+612 RFFGGRNPIGRHITQ
-627 DLSNQ
+627 DPGNQ

-637 VVGVAGNVRDHALRG
+637 VVGVARNVRDHALRG
-652 EAPPRFYIPGDQ
+652 EVPPRFYVPGDQ
-664 GMDGP
+664 GMGGP
-669 NEWATFEIRTT
+669 NEWATFEIRTAG
-680 SDPKYMLDAVRKA
+680 DPKYMLDAVRKT
-693 IVSADSK
+693 IVNADSK

-715 SMSQPRMIARLC
+715 SMAQPRMIARLC
-727 AVFGMVGL
+727 AVFGTVGL

-763 GAAPGRVIGLVL
+763 GAAPGRVIGMVL
-775 RETGMMLAIGAALGI
+775 RETGMMLAIGAVLGI
-790 VLTIVS
+790 VLTIAC
-796 ARLIAGRLYGLSALD
+796 ARLIAGRLYGLSTLD

>member
-1 MQRVSWLNT
+1 MQRVSWLNDL
-10 ILRDVLYALRQFIR
+10 LRDALYALRQFVR
-24 NPLFTIVAVGSLA
+24 NPLFTIVAMSSLA

-59 VVNPQELVMF
+59 VADPHQLVMF

-75 GVSTGINTGER
+75 GVSTGLNTGER

-116 WHVRIAGGPT
+116 WHVRVAGGPT
-126 EEARGRLVSEEYF
+126 EEARARLVSEEYF
-139 TVLGIKPAIGRFFT
+139 SVLGLQPAIGRFFT

-173 QSRFGGKPSVLGT
+173 QSRFGGNPSVLGT
-186 TIQVGNASLAVIAV
+186 PIQVGNASLTVIAV
-200 AKAGFSGETVGE
+200 AKPGFRGETVGE
-212 STDFWMPVMMQ
+212 SVDFWMPVMMQ
-223 PTVVPG
+223 PVVIPG
-229 RDWLSENLSQSA
+229 RDWLSENLSQNM

-246 LHTFG
+246 LHAFG
-251 RIKRGVSSNKAQTE
+251 RLKPGVSSSKAQTE
-265 INVLFRQALENTY
+265 INVLFRQTIETSY

-291 DQRLVLHEARTGV
+291 DQRLALHEARTGV
-304 FANRNDFSQQLFLLL
+304 FANKNDFSQQLYLLL

-326 AIACINAANLLLARG
+326 AIACINVANLLLARG

-352 SIGATRARIIRQFLT
+352 SIGATRVRIIRQFMT

-396 SVRNGLELTPTLDG
+396 GARTGLELSPTLDG
-410 KVLLFTLLAVVL
+410 KVLSFTLCIVVF

-428 LAPALRGTNIDLNES
+428 LAPALRGTNIDLNDS
-443 LRDSGHATAST
+443 LRDSGHATASS
-454 GKMKLTQGLV
+454 GKVKLTQGLV

-477 AGLFLRTVWNL
+477 AGLFLRTIWNL

-509 AGYKGPQLSNLWRDL
+509 AGYKGPQLANLWRDL
-524 HARLQALPGVQ
+524 NARLQALPGVQ
-535 SVSYSI
+535 AVSYSI

-567 TSRFDMVGPGY
+567 TSRFDMVGAGY

-583 APLLRGRELGLADSI
+583 VPLLRGREFGLPDGPST
-598 SAPHVT
+598 PHVA
-604 VINEAFAN
+604 VINEAFAD
-612 RFFAGRNPIGRHVTQ
+612 RFFAGRNPIGRHITA
-627 DLSNQ
+627 DPGNQ
-632 KNIME
+632 KNVME

-652 EAPPRFYIPGDQ
+652 KVPPRFYVPGDQ
-664 GMDGP
+664 GTDGP
-669 NEWATFEIRTT
+669 NEWATFEVRTT
-680 SDPKYMLDAVRKA
+680 GDPRHMLDAVRKT
-693 IVSADSK
+693 IVSADAN
-700 LYPTKEHA
+700 LYPTKEH
-708 LVESLES
+708 LLLESLES

-727 AVFGMVGL
+727 VVFGTVGL
-735 LLAAG
+735 VLAAG

-763 GAAPGRVIGLVL
+763 GAAPGRVIGMVL
-775 RETGMMLAIGAALGI
+775 RETGIMLVIGVVFGI
-790 VLTIVS
+790 VLTFAS
-796 ARLIAGRLYGLSALD
+796 ARLIAGRLYGLSTLD

-817 AVGLFAIVAAI
+817 AVGLFAVVAAI
-828 AAFVPAARAA
+828 AALIPAARAA

>member
-1 MQRVSWLNT
+1 MERVSWLNDL
-10 ILRDVLYALRQFIR
+10 LRDVLYALRQFVR
-24 NPLFTIVAVGSLA
+24 NPLLTIVATSSLA

-59 VVNPQELVMF
+59 VANPQELVMF

-75 GVSTGINTGER
+75 GVSTGLNTGER

-104 SGMFATEADLNR
+104 SGMFATEADLNQ

-139 TVLGIKPAIGRFFT
+139 SVLGLQPAMGRFFI
-153 SSDAKGP
+153 SADAKGP
-160 GQDPYAVISYDYW
+160 GQDPDAVISYDYW
-173 QSRFGGKPSVLGT
+173 QSRFGGKPVLGT
-186 TIQVGNASLAVIAV
+186 AIQVGNASLTVIAV
-200 AKAGFSGETVGE
+200 AKHGFRGETVGE
-212 STDFWMPVMMQ
+212 STDFWMPAMMQ
-223 PTVVPG
+223 PMVIPG

-251 RIKRGVSSNKAQTE
+251 RLKPGVSSSKAQTE
-265 INVLFRQALENTY
+265 INVLFRQIIENSY
-278 PTSLSPELRRQAL
+278 PTSLSPEFRRQAL
-291 DQRLVLHEARTGV
+291 DQRLVLHEANTGV

-319 GAAIVVL
+319 SAAIIVL
-326 AIACINAANLLLARG
+326 AIACINVANLLLARG

-367 ESLVLSFLGG
+367 ESLVLSCLGG
-377 CLALLLAWGASR
+377 LLALLLAWGASR
-389 LLTIFLA
+389 LLAVFLA
-396 SVRNGLELTPTLDG
+396 SGRNGLELSPTLDG
-410 KVLLFTLLAVVL
+410 KVLLFTLCVVVF

-428 LAPALRGTNIDLNES
+428 LAPALRGTKIDLNDS
-443 LRDSGHATAST
+443 LRDSGHATASS
-454 GKMKLTQGLV
+454 GKVKLTQGLV

-477 AGLFLRTVWNL
+477 AGLFLRTIWNL

-498 KLLLITVDGVR
+498 KLLLITVDGVK

-524 HARLQALPGVQ
+524 NARLQALPGVQ
-535 SVSYSI
+535 AVSYSI

-583 APLLRGRELGLADSI
+583 APLLRGREFGLADRP
-598 SAPHVT
+598 SAPHVA
-604 VINEAFAN
+604 VINEAFV
-612 RFFAGRNPIGRHVTQ
+612 RQFFAGRNPIGRHITQ
-627 DLSNQ
+627 DPGNQ
-632 KNIME
+632 KNIVE
-637 VVGVAGNVRDHALRG
+637 VVGVARNVRDHALRG
-652 EAPPRFYIPGDQ
+652 EVPPRFYVPGDQ
-664 GMDGP
+664 AMDGP
-669 NEWATFEIRTT
+669 NEWATFEIRTAG
-680 SDPKYMLDAVRKA
+680 DPKYLLDAVRKT
-693 IVSADSK
+693 IISADAK
-700 LYPTKEHA
+700 LYPTKEHV

-727 AVFGMVGL
+727 AVFGTVGL

-763 GAAPGRVIGLVL
+763 GAAPGRVIGMVL
-775 RETGMMLAIGAALGI
+775 RETGMMLGIGAVLGI
-790 VLTIVS
+790 VLTIAS
-796 ARLIAGRLYGLSALD
+796 ARLIAGRLYGLSTLD

-838 RVNPITALRHE
+838 RVNPIAALRHE

>member
-1 MQRVSWLNT
+1 MERVSWLNSL
-10 ILRDVLYALRQFIR
+10 LRDVLYALRQFVR
-24 NPLFTIVAVGSLA
+24 NPLFTIVAISSLA
-37 IGIGANTAIFSVMDA
+37 IGIGANTAVFSVMDA

-59 VVNPQELVMF
+59 VPNPQELVMF

-75 GVSTGINTGER
+75 GVTTGLNAGER

-95 QLRDHATTL
+95 QLSDHATTL

-126 EEARGRLVSEEYF
+126 EEARARLVSEEYF
-139 TVLGIKPAIGRFFT
+139 SVLGLQPAIGRFFT

-173 QSRFGGKPSVLGT
+173 QSRFGGKPSVLGRP
-186 TIQVGNASLAVIAV
+186 IQVGNASLTVIAV
-200 AKAGFSGETVGE
+200 TKPGFHGETVGE

-223 PTVVPG
+223 PMVIPG
-229 RDWLSENLSQSA
+229 RDWLSENLSQGA

-251 RIKRGVSSNKAQTE
+251 RLKPGVSSSKAQTE
-265 INVLFRQALENTY
+265 INVLFRQTIENSY
-278 PTSLSPELRRQAL
+278 PISLSPEFRRQAL

-304 FANRNDFSQQLFLLL
+304 FAGRNDFSQQLFLLL
-319 GAAIVVL
+319 SAAMVVL
-326 AIACINAANLLLARG
+326 AIACINVANLLLARG

-377 CLALLLAWGASR
+377 FFALLLAWGASR

-396 SVRNGLELTPTLDG
+396 SGRSGLELSPTLDG
-410 KVLLFTLLAVVL
+410 KILLFTLCVVVF

-428 LAPALRGTNIDLNES
+428 LAPALRGTNIDLNDS
-443 LRDSGHATAST
+443 LRDSGHATASS

-477 AGLFLRTVWNL
+477 AGLFLRTIWNL

-509 AGYKGPQLSNLWRDL
+509 SGYKGPQLSNLWRDL
-524 HARLQALPGVQ
+524 NASLQALPGVQ
-535 SVSYSI
+535 AVSYSI
-541 NGLFSGSEADDE
+541 NGIFSGSEADDE

-583 APLLRGRELGLADSI
+583 APLLRGREFGLGDSP
-598 SAPHVT
+598 SAPHVA

-612 RFFAGRNPIGRHVTQ
+612 RFFAGRNPIGRHITQ
-627 DLSNQ
+627 DPRNQ
-632 KNIME
+632 KNIIE
-637 VVGVAGNVRDHALRG
+637 VVGVARNVRDHALRG
-652 EAPPRFYIPGDQ
+652 EVPPRFYVPGDQ

-669 NEWATFEIRTT
+669 NEWATFEIRTAG
-680 SDPKYMLDAVRKA
+680 DPKYMLDAVRKT
-693 IVSADSK
+693 IVNADAK

-715 SMSQPRMIARLC
+715 SMSQPRMVARLC
-727 AVFGMVGL
+727 AVFGTVGL

-763 GAAPGRVIGLVL
+763 GAAPGRVIGMVL
-775 RETGMMLAIGAALGI
+775 RETGMILAIGAVLGI
-790 VLTIVS
+790 VLTI
-796 ARLIAGRLYGLSALD
+796 ACTRLIAGRLYGLSTLD
-811 PLTILS
+811 PPTILS

-828 AAFVPAARAA
+828 AAFIPAARAA

>member
-10 ILRDVLYALRQFIR
+10 ILRDVLYALRQFAR
-24 NPLFTIVAVGSLA
+24 NPLFTMVAVSSLA

-59 VVNPQELVMF
+59 VANPQELVMF

-75 GVSTGINTGER
+75 GVTTGLNTGER
-86 HLMTFAEFV
+86 RLMTFAEFV
-95 QLRDHATTL
+95 QLRDHASTL

-116 WHVRIAGGPT
+116 WHVRISGGPI

-139 TVLGIKPAIGRFFT
+139 SVMGLQPAMGRFFT
-153 SSDAKGP
+153 FSDAKGP

-173 QSRFGGKPSVLGT
+173 QSRFGGRPAVLGT
-186 TIQVGNASLAVIAV
+186 PIQVGNANLTVIAV
-200 AKAGFSGETVGE
+200 AKRGFRGEAVGE

-223 PTVVPG
+223 PTVIPG

-251 RIKRGVSSNKAQTE
+251 RLKPGVSPGKAQTE
-265 INVLFRQALENTY
+265 INVLFRQIIENSY
-278 PTSLSPELRRQAL
+278 PISLSAEFRRQAL
-291 DQRLVLHEARTGV
+291 DQRLVLHEAHSGV
-304 FANRNDFSQQLFLLL
+304 FANRNDFTQELFLLL

-326 AIACINAANLLLARG
+326 AIACINVANLLLARG
-341 SNRSREVALRL
+341 SNRNREVALRL
-352 SIGATRARIIRQFLT
+352 SIGATRARIVRQFIT

-377 CLALLLAWGASR
+377 FLALLLAWGASR

-396 SVRNGLELTPTLDG
+396 STRNGLELSPALDG
-410 KVLLFTLLAVVL
+410 KVLLFALCVVVF

-428 LAPALRGTNIDLNES
+428 LAPALRGTNIDLNNS

-454 GKMKLTQGLV
+454 GKVKLTQSLV

-477 AGLFLRTVWNL
+477 AGLFLRTIWNL
-488 QAVGLGYPKE
+488 QSVGLGYPKE

-524 HARLQALPGVQ
+524 NARLQALPGVQ
-535 SVSYSI
+535 AVSYSI
-541 NGLFSGSEADDE
+541 NGLFIGSEADDE

-567 TSRFDMVGPGY
+567 TSRFDMIGPGY
-578 FSTLG
+578 FSALG
-583 APLLRGRELGLADSI
+583 VPLLRGREPGLSDGP
-598 SAPHVT
+598 SAPHVA

-612 RFFAGRNPIGRHVTQ
+612 RFFAGRNPIGRHITQ
-627 DLSNQ
+627 DPGNQ
-632 KNIME
+632 KNVME
-637 VVGVAGNVRDHALRG
+637 VVGVARNVRDHALQG
-652 EAPPRFYIPGDQ
+652 EVPPRFYVPGDQ
-664 GMDGP
+664 GMGGP
-669 NEWATFEIRTT
+669 NEWATFEIRTAG
-680 SDPKYMLDAVRKA
+680 DPKYMLDAVRKT

-727 AVFGMVGL
+727 AVFGAVGL

-763 GAAPGRVIGLVL
+763 GAAPGRVIGMVL
-775 RETGMMLAIGAALGI
+775 RETGMMLAIGAVLGI
-790 VLTIVS
+790 VFTFAC
-796 ARLIAGRLYGLSALD
+796 ARLIAGRLYGLSTLD

-817 AVGLFAIVAAI
+817 AVGLFAIVAAL

-838 RVNPITALRHE
+838 RVNPISALRHE

>member
-1 MQRVSWLNT
+1 MKRVSWLNDL
-10 ILRDVLYALRQFIR
+10 LRDMLYALRQFVR
-24 NPLFTIVAVGSLA
+24 NPLLTIVALSSLA
-37 IGIGANTAIFSVMDA
+37 IGIGTNTATFSVMDA

-59 VVNPQELVMF
+59 VANPQELVMF

-75 GVSTGINTGER
+75 GVATGLNTGER

-139 TVLGIKPAIGRFFT
+139 SVLGLQPAVGRFFT
-153 SSDAKGP
+153 SADAKGP
-160 GQDPYAVISYDYW
+160 GQDPYAVLSYDYW
-173 QSRFGGKPSVLGT
+173 QSRFGGKAVLGT
-186 TIQVGNASLAVIAV
+186 PIQVGNASLTVIAV
-200 AKAGFSGETVGE
+200 AKQGFRGETVGE

-223 PTVVPG
+223 PAVIPG
-229 RDWLSENLSQSA
+229 RDWLTENLSQSA

-246 LHTFG
+246 LHVFG
-251 RIKRGVSSNKAQTE
+251 RLKPGVSSSKAQTE
-265 INVLFRQALENTY
+265 INVLFRQILENSY
-278 PTSLSPELRRQAL
+278 PSSLSPEFRRQAL
-291 DQRLVLHEARTGV
+291 DQRLVLHEAKTGV

-319 GAAIVVL
+319 SAAIVVL
-326 AIACINAANLLLARG
+326 AIACINVANLLLARG

-367 ESLVLSFLGG
+367 ESLVLSCLGG
-377 CLALLLAWGASR
+377 LLALLLAWGASR

-396 SVRNGLELTPTLDG
+396 SGRNGLELSPTLDG
-410 KVLLFTLLAVVL
+410 KVLLFTLCVVIF

-428 LAPALRGTNIDLNES
+428 LAPALRGTNIDLNDS
-443 LRDSGHATAST
+443 LRDTGHATASS
-454 GKMKLTQGLV
+454 GKVKLTQGLV

-477 AGLFLRTVWNL
+477 AGLFLRTIWNL

-498 KLLLITVDGVR
+498 KLLLITVDGVQ

-524 HARLQALPGVQ
+524 SARLQTLPGVQ
-535 SVSYSI
+535 AVSYSI

-553 IAVEGFT
+553 VAVEGFA

-567 TSRFDMVGPGY
+567 TSRFDMVGAGY

-583 APLLRGRELGLADSI
+583 VPLLRGREFGLPDGP
-598 SAPHVT
+598 SAPHVAI
-604 VINEAFAN
+604 INEAFAKQ
-612 RFFAGRNPIGRHVTQ
+612 FFAGRNPIGRHITE
-627 DLSNQ
+627 DPGNQ
-632 KNIME
+632 KNVME
-637 VVGVAGNVRDHALRG
+637 VVGVARNVRDHALRG
-652 EAPPRFYIPGDQ
+652 DVPPRFYVPGDQ
-664 GMDGP
+664 ALGGP
-669 NEWATFEIRTT
+669 NEWATFEIRTAG
-680 SDPKYMLDAVRKA
+680 DPKYILGAVRKS
-693 IVSADSK
+693 IISADAK
-700 LYPTKEHA
+700 LYPTKEHV

-715 SMSQPRMIARLC
+715 SMSQPRMTARLC
-727 AVFGMVGL
+727 AVFGAVGL

-763 GAAPGRVIGLVL
+763 GAAPGRVIGMVL
-775 RETGMMLAIGAALGI
+775 RETGMILMIGTVLGI
-790 VLTIVS
+790 VLTIAC
-796 ARLIAGRLYGLSALD
+796 ARLIAGRLYGLSTLD

-838 RVNPITALRHE
+838 RVNPIAALRHE

>member
-10 ILRDVLYALRQFIR
+10 ILRDVLYALRQFVR
-24 NPLFTIVAVGSLA
+24 NPLFTMVAVSSLA

-52 ALLKSLP
+52 ALLKALP
-59 VVNPQELVMF
+59 VANPQELVIF

-75 GVSTGINTGER
+75 GVTTGLNTGER
-86 HLMTFAEFV
+86 HLMTFAEFA

-116 WHVRIAGGPT
+116 WHVRIGGGLT

-139 TVLGIKPAIGRFFT
+139 SVLGLQPAIGRFFT

-173 QSRFGGKPSVLGT
+173 QSRFGGKQVLGT
-186 TIQVGNASLAVIAV
+186 PIQVGNANLTVIAV
-200 AKAGFSGETVGE
+200 ANAGFRGETVGE

-223 PTVVPG
+223 PIVIPG
-229 RDWLSENLSQSA
+229 REWLSENLSQSA
-241 EKVMW
+241 DKVMW

-251 RIKRGVSSNKAQTE
+251 RLKPGLSSSKAQTE
-265 INVLFRQALENTY
+265 INVLFRQVLENSY
-278 PTSLSPELRRQAL
+278 PTALSPELRRQAL

-304 FANRNDFSQQLFLLL
+304 FANKDDFSQQLFLLL
-319 GAAIVVL
+319 AAAIVVL
-326 AIACINAANLLLARG
+326 AIACINVANLLLARG

-352 SIGATRARIIRQFLT
+352 SIGATRARIVRQFLT

-377 CLALLLAWGASR
+377 LLALLLAWGASR
-389 LLTIFLA
+389 LLIIFLA
-396 SVRNGLELTPTLDG
+396 SGSNGLELTPTLDG
-410 KVLLFTLLAVVL
+410 KVLSFTLFAVVL

-428 LAPALRGTNIDLNES
+428 LAPALRGTNIDLNNS

-454 GKMKLTQGLV
+454 RKVKLTQGLV

-477 AGLFLRTVWNL
+477 AGLFLRTIWNL
-488 QAVGLGYPKE
+488 QSVGLGYPKE

-524 HARLQALPGVQ
+524 NARLQALPGVQ
-535 SVSYSI
+535 AVSYSI

-583 APLLRGRELGLADSI
+583 VPLLRGRELGLSDGP
-598 SAPHVT
+598 SAPHVA

-612 RFFAGRNPIGRHVTQ
+612 RFFAGRNPVGRHITQ
-627 DLSNQ
+627 DPGSQ

-652 EAPPRFYIPGDQ
+652 EVPPRFYVPGDQ
-664 GMDGP
+664 AMGGP
-669 NEWATFEIRTT
+669 NEWATFEIRVA
-680 SDPKYMLDAVRKA
+680 SDPKYMLDAVRKT
-693 IVSADSK
+693 IVNADSK
-700 LYPTKEHA
+700 LYPAKEHA

-727 AVFGMVGL
+727 AVFGTVGL

-763 GAAPGRVIGLVL
+763 GAAPGRVIGMVL
-775 RETGMMLAIGAALGI
+775 WETGMMLAVGAVLGI
-790 VLTIVS
+790 VLTF
-796 ARLIAGRLYGLSALD
+796 ACTRLINGRLYGLSTLD

-817 AVGLFAIVAAI
+817 AIGLFAVVAAI
-828 AAFVPAARAA
+828 AALVPAARAA

>member
-1 MQRVSWLNT
+1 MERVSWLNT
-10 ILRDVLYALRQFIR
+10 IWRDILYALRQFVR
-24 NPLFTIVAVGSLA
+24 NPLFTIVAISSLA

-59 VVNPQELVMF
+59 VANPQEVVMF

-75 GVSTGINTGER
+75 GVTTGLNTGER
-86 HLMTFAEFV
+86 HLMTYAEFV

-139 TVLGIKPAIGRFFT
+139 SVLGLQPAVGRFFT
-153 SSDAKGP
+153 SADAKGP

-173 QSRFGGKPSVLGT
+173 QSRFGGKASVLGT
-186 TIQVGNASLAVIAV
+186 PIQVGNSSLTVIAV
-200 AKAGFSGETVGE
+200 AKPGFRGETVGE

-223 PTVVPG
+223 PMVIPG
-229 RDWLSENLSQSA
+229 RDWLSENLSRSA

-251 RIKRGVSSNKAQTE
+251 RLKPAVSASKAQTE
-265 INVLFRQALENTY
+265 INVLFRQVIENSY

-326 AIACINAANLLLARG
+326 AIACINVANLLLARG

-352 SIGATRARIIRQFLT
+352 SIGATRTRIIRQFLT
-367 ESLVLSFLGG
+367 ESVVLSFLGG
-377 CLALLLAWGASR
+377 IFALLLAWGASKF
-389 LLTIFLA
+389 LAIFLA
-396 SVRNGLELTPTLDG
+396 SGRSGLELSPALDG
-410 KVLLFTLLAVVL
+410 KVLLFTLCVVVF

-428 LAPALRGTNIDLNES
+428 LAPALRGTNIDLNDS
-443 LRDSGHATAST
+443 LRDSGHATASS
-454 GKMKLTQGLV
+454 GKVKLTQGLV

-477 AGLFLRTVWNL
+477 AGLFLRTIWNL

-509 AGYKGPQLSNLWRDL
+509 AGYKGPQLSNLWGDL
-524 HARLQALPGVQ
+524 NARLQALPGVQ
-535 SVSYSI
+535 AVSYSI

-583 APLLRGRELGLADSI
+583 VPLRRGREFGLADS
-598 SAPHVT
+598 SFAPHAA

-612 RFFAGRNPIGRHVTQ
+612 RFFAGRNPIGRHITQ
-627 DLSNQ
+627 DPSNQ

-652 EAPPRFYIPGDQ
+652 EVPPRFYVPGAQ
-664 GMDGP
+664 GMGGP
-669 NEWATFEIRTT
+669 NEWATFEIRTAG
-680 SDPKYMLDAVRKA
+680 DPKYLLDAVRKT
-693 IVSADSK
+693 IVSTDAK

-727 AVFGMVGL
+727 AVFGTVGL

-763 GAAPGRVIGLVL
+763 GAPPGRVIRMVL
-775 RETGMMLAIGAALGI
+775 RETGMMLMIGAVLGI
-790 VLTIVS
+790 VLTFAS
-796 ARLIAGRLYGLSALD
+796 ARLIDGRLYGLSTLD

-817 AVGLFAIVAAI
+817 AVGLFAMVAAI
-828 AAFVPAARAA
+828 AAFLPAARAA
-838 RVNPITALRHE
+838 RVNPIAALRHE